1 LYVSLVVLVL
11 SCFFCIFSVNVT
23 AVHIIFVITN
33 GTHIQHTHTQ
43 TASKNADSGNWSIA
57 TCTTTAANA
66 LTDISGT
73 SLNLFT
79 PGAPPSDGAAEQKDG
94 NTARVTNVAATD
106 AAPELPNALG
116 APKPAPAYV
125 APPKVETPA
134 PVVAETPAAAPA
146 PAAEDT
152 PAPPAVPA
160 APASVTDN
168 LFGDS
173 AKADSAATSELFGE
187 DDGAC

>member
-1 LYVSLVVLVL
+1 
-11 SCFFCIFSVNVT
+11 
-23 AVHIIFVITN
+23 
-33 GTHIQHTHTQ
+33 
-43 TASKNADSGNWSIA
+43 
-57 TCTTTAANA
+57 

-134 PVVAETPAAAPA
+134 AAPA